1 MALGKAKAILLKKF
15 ASRVQTKTLAKAS
28 TREDEDAKAR
38 ALRKI
43 EQLGRK
49 LHKTALVALA
59 YRAAEDPFGKIRG
72 MVEDMIAKLMQE
84 AAEEATQKAFCDTE
98 IGESTKSKED
108 KQGKLDKVNSR
119 LEKAGATTATLTED
133 ISKLS
138 KEVADSDAALAQA
151 AAIRQKEKS
160 TFMA

>member
-28 TREDEDAKAR
+28 TRDDEDPKAR
-38 ALRKI
+38 ALRSI

-49 LHKTALVALA
+49 LGKTALVALA
-59 YRAAEDPFGKIRG
+59 YRAAADPFVKIRG

-98 IGESTKSKED
+98 IG
-108 KQGKLDKVNSR
+108 
-119 LEKAGATTATLTED
+119 
-133 ISKLS
+133 
-138 KEVADSDAALAQA
+138 
-151 AAIRQKEKS
+151 
-160 TFMA
+160 